1 LNHLDELLY
10 VYLGI
15 GGLGLFLSFASIAI
29 STHLFVA
36 VLLSA
41 IIVLIFAPLMQKRT
55 EEGHVLFRRIKGFK
69 LYLDKAEKYR
79 QRFLEKENLFEKFL
93 PYAIVFGIT
102 REWIK
107 KMKDIYGEKYFATY
121 HPVWFYGAGIASF
134 NADSFSEAM
143 NSVST
148 NMASTMSSSPSSS
161 GTGGGGFSGGGG
173 GGGGGGGW

>member
-1 LNHLDELLY
+1 
-10 VYLGI
+10 
-15 GGLGLFLSFASIAI
+15 
-29 STHLFVA
+29 
-36 VLLSA
+36 
-41 IIVLIFAPLMQKRT
+41 MQKRT